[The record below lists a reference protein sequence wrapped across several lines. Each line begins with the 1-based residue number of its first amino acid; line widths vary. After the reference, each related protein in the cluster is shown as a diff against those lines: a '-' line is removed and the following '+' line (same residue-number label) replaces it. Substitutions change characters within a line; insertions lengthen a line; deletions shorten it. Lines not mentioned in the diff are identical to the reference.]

1 MMSLNLII
9 IVLTILVS
17 INAQNNMNL
26 YSQLMMKPY
35 EVMKRR
41 QYWRFLTSGFVH
53 DGYSHLGFNMF
64 TLYFFGGAVEQY
76 FGYILGSASTIVF
89 IFFYLSALIVSDL
102 PGYFKNKNKPGYN
115 TIGASGAVS
124 AMVFASIIYAPLN
137 KICFFAL
144 LCLPGFILGIIFIIY
159 SFTQSKNLSQN
170 INHEAHLY
178 GALYGIAFSIWVYPE
193 SLSIFLD
200 QILSFRG
207 F

>member
-1 MMSLNLII
+1 MSLNLII

-137 KICFFAL
+137 KICLFAL
-144 LCLPGFILGIIFIIY
+144 LCLPGFILGIIFIVY

>member
-1 MMSLNLII
+1 MSLNLII

>member
-200 QILSFRG
+200 QILSFSG

>member
-1 MMSLNLII
+1 MSLNLII

-200 QILSFRG
+200 QILSFSG

>member
-1 MMSLNLII
+1 MSLNLII

-102 PGYFKNKNKPGYN
+102 PGY
-115 TIGASGAVS
+115 
-124 AMVFASIIYAPLN
+124 LN
-137 KICFFAL
+137 LFQNP
-144 LCLPGFILGIIFIIY
+144 CLFILSRVFHIKIRENLKFGLKRWTR
-159 SFTQSKNLSQN
+159 TQDKPK
-170 INHEAHLY
+170 Y
-178 GALYGIAFSIWVYPE
+178 
-193 SLSIFLD
+193 
-200 QILSFRG
+200 
-207 F
+207 